1 MSELMVA
8 DGFDDA
14 VIGIVSTVGQP
25 DRICYDYQKCC
36 EILME
41 REGWS
46 PEEAEEWMQHNV
58 VCAYVGEGTPAYL
71 YLMSLDQI
79 EDLI

>member
-1 MSELMVA
+1 MLIA
-8 DGFDDA
+8 DGFDEA
-14 VIGIVSTVGQP
+14 VIGVVSVSSQP
-25 DRICYDYQKCC
+25 DRICYDYKKCC

-46 PEEAEEWMQHNV
+46 SEEAEEWTQYNV

>member
-1 MSELMVA
+1 MLIA
-8 DGFDDA
+8 DGFDEA
-14 VIGIVSTVGQP
+14 VIGVVSVSGQP

-46 PEEAEEWMQHNV
+46 VHDAEDWMQHNV
-58 VCAYVGEGTPAYL
+58 VCAYVGGGTPAYL
-71 YLMSLDQI
+71 YLMSLDEI
-79 EDLI
+79 EEMI